1 MRSKHQLVM
10 RPLQLIR
17 LCLPKDK
24 IDSAVLLPHDT
35 NLDTAI
41 TSHCL
46 AITSKIYTITIF
58 RWFCVCC
65 CSHIRVCSRPTST
78 SSHAIRCIVLYNKN
92 I

>member
-41 TSHCL
+41 TLLGHN
-46 AITSKIYTITIF
+46 IKDIYNH
-58 RWFCVCC
+58 
-65 CSHIRVCSRPTST
+65 HISV
-78 SSHAIRCIVLYNKN
+78 VLCMLL
-92 I
+92 